1 MSLKASNLSK
11 LDDQKCVLRDVSFN
25 ATRGEIFGIFGESS
39 SGKTTLLNIIAG
51 AEKSSG
57 GSIYFDSSDA
67 TSLSRETRGFAIAE
81 STADSSWKRLF
92 GSGKTSR
99 SSSGGRQVDSIKK
112 AAESAMDVLLLDDSF
127 SSMDNAQKLESFES
141 LRRLVKEKNLV
152 VVFATSNYEDMLLLC
167 DRVAV
172 IADTEIKQ
180 TGTPQEVYLDP
191 QSYSVARITGRNN
204 LFEARRLTSSKAAI
218 PQFQTIEG
226 SHKLIIQKI
235 EKSSLGALNQNVSL
249 GIRPEHISI
258 SFGASFPEDN
268 LIKATITGVQFL
280 GATTLVELDA
290 AGLRLDAIVLR
301 LVGLNAGDECML
313 GLPPDRI
320 AIYKD

>member
-11 LDDQKCVLRDVSFN
+11 LYGQKWALRDVSFE
-25 ATRGEIFGIFGESS
+25 AERGEIFGLFGASG
-39 SGKTTLLNIIAG
+39 SGKTTVLNILAG
-51 AEKSSG
+51 IEKTNG
-57 GSIYFDSSDA
+57 GSVYFDSNDLMA
-67 TSLSRETRGFAIAE
+67 ETPEKRKFTFAE
-81 STADSSWKRLF
+81 PTADSSWKRLF
-92 GSGKTSR
+92 GSGKPSAPSGSR
-99 SSSGGRQVDSIKK
+99 RAEAIKK
-112 AAESAMDVLLLDDSF
+112 AAGSATNVLLVDDGF
-127 SSMDNAQKLESFES
+127 SSMDSEQRRES
-141 LRRLVKEKNLV
+141 LTLLRRVAKEKNLA
-152 VVFATSNYEDMLLLC
+152 VVFAASSFEDIMLLC

-180 TGTPQEVYLDP
+180 IGAPQQVYLEP
-191 QSYSVARITGRNN
+191 HSYSVAHVTGRNN
-204 LFEARRLTSSKAAI
+204 LFKARRTTSSKADI
-218 PQFQTIEG
+218 PQFQTIDG
-226 SHKLIIQKI
+226 SHKLTIKKI
-235 EKSSLGALNQNVSL
+235 EKSSLGALNQNVTL

-280 GATTLVELDA
+280 GATTLVALDSD
-290 AGLRLDAIVLR
+290 GLKLSAVVLR